1 MEQLLLEKI
10 KIYENIISQLELS
23 NPEIIRIFDKELKQ
37 IDKLNNQLKTDDTL
51 NIEYMMAMKL

>member
-10 KIYENIISQLELS
+10 KIYENIISQIELT